1 MTYYAQYDKR
11 NNILNKGECRCLSDF
26 IENIEISKDIYD
38 NIEKYKYDNGV
49 LVLDPD
55 YETKL
60 AQQEAE
66 RVANLKMTPRDFLL
80 AVVEIGV
87 DYSKIKELMTTNPR
101 VEIELQFCN
110 FVYRGNPLLNQF
122 CSQFNVTTEQLDEL
136 FKTKGS

>member
-1 MTYYAQYDKR
+1 MKYYAFIK
-11 NNILNKGECRCLSDF
+11 NENIDGKGQCPCSSTSVSS
-26 IENIEISKDIYD
+26 IEISKDIYD